1 MNLVVMNLMMA
12 GPCQKCWTALYIKQ
26 TALLSR
32 LPGYQTFF
40 PPALSAAFSNTNE
53 FESIFYT
60 PNGKN
65 TGNMELPEVETSTMS
80 HLEYLYRNFMKI
92 IMSQVYKAGVKLFL
106 WHKKYKR
113 EPADRA
119 GDGIRRNNETVS
131 LLLQSGNI
139 QHMI

>member
-1 MNLVVMNLMMA
+1 MNLLVMNLRMVGSLSEIA
-12 GPCQKCWTALYIKQ
+12 GLPYT

-32 LPGYQTFF
+32 LRGYQTFF

-53 FESIFYT
+53 FESIFYI

-65 TGNMELPEVETSTMS
+65 KDNIELPEVEISTMS

-119 GDGIRRNNETVS
+119 GAGIRRNNETVS
-131 LLLQSGNI
+131 LPEISNT
-139 QHMI
+139 